1 MKEAEFKTCVNCR
14 DNDYE
19 CVFDEKDGRKR
30 SVLILD
36 PPANEVTNV
45 QMFSRASAK
54 AVETTLMQRIHD
66 LERQLREARAVNNA
80 NPPGTDLVPTGEQPP
95 PYTSPYGSSA
105 LSSVDD
111 AKDGDKPPAEP
122 ASSVVT
128 RLMPSAIRFD
138 MASGRVRYFGSTTH
152 MNVLSRMSSGSS
164 AQRRGPHWP
173 IALIIRDLSPHTH
186 NYLMDLFWNLHNAV
200 IHLIH
205 TDTFYHD
212 QEQGGVEF
220 YSTFLHLTMLAT
232 GFRYA
237 DKTRDDIRRLA
248 LPGYAT
254 STLHEKAK
262 SLAKLEIEKPG
273 GIPSI
278 QALQLLGG
286 LEFCCGND
294 DTGWLFTG
302 KFSLYMKTSGWG

>member
-1 MKEAEFKTCVNCR
+1 
-14 DNDYE
+14 
-19 CVFDEKDGRKR
+19 
-30 SVLILD
+30 
-36 PPANEVTNV
+36 
-45 QMFSRASAK
+45 
-54 AVETTLMQRIHD
+54 MQRIQH
-66 LERQLREARAVNNA
+66 LESQLREARASNST
-80 NPPGTDLVPTGEQPP
+80 NPPLTDLIPSAEQPP
-95 PYTSPYGSSA
+95 PYTSPDGSSTVPSA
-105 LSSVDD
+105 DD
-111 AKDGDKPPAEP
+111 GKHSDKVPAEP

-152 MNVLSRMSSGSS
+152 MNVLSRMNSGNT
-164 AQRRGPHWP
+164 AQHRASHWP
-173 IALIIRDLSPHTH
+173 IALIVRDISPDTH

-200 IHLIH
+200 IHLIQA
-205 TDTFYHD
+205 DTFYRD

-237 DKTRDDIRRLA
+237 DKTREDIRRLA

-254 STLHEKAK
+254 STLHDKAK
-262 SLAKLEIEKPG
+262 ALAKLEIDKPG

-278 QALQLLGG
+278 QAFQLLGG

-302 KFSLYMKTSGWG
+302 RFSVGCKVFRDQRG